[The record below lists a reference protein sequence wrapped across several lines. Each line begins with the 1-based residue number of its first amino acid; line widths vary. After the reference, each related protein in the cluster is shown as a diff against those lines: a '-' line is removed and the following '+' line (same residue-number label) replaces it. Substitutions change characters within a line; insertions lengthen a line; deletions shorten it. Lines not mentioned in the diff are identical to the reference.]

1 MYSLRVKGKLG
12 NTEKRMSNFNA
23 HIVNGDRVT
32 IQVGGKVFQ
41 ANNTPE
47 IEAALA
53 AGDYN
58 LALSYV
64 NKASG
69 INRRSAGN
77 FVVEHG
83 VVFYKGNP
91 IHNVVTERILA
102 FYDKGLPFGGLL
114 RFLENLLANPSA
126 RAVSELYDF
135 LAHRSLPI
143 TDDGCFLA
151 YKGVRPDYFSVSAGK
166 LTLLK
171 GRANST
177 GHIFNG
183 VGEEIE
189 CVRNEVDDEKD
200 RTCSNGLHVGALNY
214 ARNFGSRTVVVKVN
228 PKDAVS
234 VPSDHNAEKLRV
246 CAYTVVSDFETA
258 LNEPLV
264 SVGGKNAKASWIRPR
279 DSRGR
284 FLPSN

>member
-1 MYSLRVKGKLG
+1 
-12 NTEKRMSNFNA
+12 MSNLNA
-23 HIVNGDRVT
+23 HIANGNKVT
-32 IQVGGKVFQ
+32 IFTAGGVFQ

-53 AGDYN
+53 AGDYD

-69 INRRSAGN
+69 INRKSEGSII
-77 FVVEHG
+77 VEHG
-83 VVFYKGNP
+83 VVFYRGNP
-91 IHNVVTERILA
+91 VHNVVTDRILD
-102 FYDKGLPFGGLL
+102 FYDRGLPFAGLL
-114 RFLENLLANPSA
+114 AFLENLLSNPSK
-126 RAVSELYDF
+126 RAVDELYDF

-143 TDDGCFLA
+143 TSDGCFLA
-151 YKGVRPDYFSVSAGK
+151 YKGVRSDYYSKTGGK

-171 GRANST
+171 GTVDSS

-200 RTCSNGLHVGALNY
+200 RTCSNGLHVGALKY
-214 ARNFGSRTVVVKVN
+214 ATDFGRNGRVVVVKVN

-246 CAYTVVSDFETA
+246 CAYSVVADFDTA

-264 SVGGKNAKASWIRPR
+264 EVGGKDAKASWIRPR
-279 DSRGR
+279 DKSGR
-284 FLPSN
+284 FLPKR